1 MDILLKFIDDAQI
14 ETKEFL
20 DYVIDAD
27 EDKLAE
33 FISLLN
39 YIIDQSFSQRDP
51 DKGFTFVANSTL
63 SGLSF
68 PCGEIKCKLDN
79 VVSLAR
85 NAILYADTV
94 YIQNPFEVY
103 SNSKSFNEKLR
114 LDIVN
119 DLVLLSVIKPLL
131 KSGIFK
137 IAKSK
142 AHYCHNCYEA
152 FEETYLKT
160 RDWNLNLLKPL
171 IEDYLIQ
178 NIEFKVF
185 TKSGI
190 TGVEIS
196 GGNDLLK
203 HPMVLNFVEYVPD
216 EFKKYVRN
224 GEEFSISSQDVVESG
239 LLNHLSSE
247 VEMNLSIQD
256 FYSSYYSAHVLTDRD
271 FDVKLN
277 KLLNRNS
284 DNEQTNRGE
293 ILKHLAHLVPFVD
306 DVPIEKLL
314 KLRASEG
321 DAFQV
326 YRDKLNKVVK
336 NVNINEKEAKQLFSD
351 EIQPEINKINLTL
364 RNNRKLLW
372 GNVKTNVFLASTYI
386 STSLFTGILPTN
398 IDKVVASIG
407 GFGFAKSISQD
418 VLNLIK
424 QPEIK
429 KNELYFLWKVE
440 QVRSNKI

>member
-1 MDILLKFIDDAQI
+1 VDILLKFIDDAQI

-20 DYVIDAD
+20 DYVMDTD
-27 EDKLAE
+27 EEDLAE

-39 YIIDQSFSQRDP
+39 DIIDRSYSQADP
-51 DKGFTFVANSTL
+51 DTGFTFVANSTL
-63 SGLSF
+63 SGRSF
-68 PCGEIKCKLDN
+68 PCGEIECKLDN

-103 SNSKSFNEKLR
+103 SNSKGFNEKLR
-114 LDIVN
+114 FDVVN
-119 DLVLLSVIKPLL
+119 DLVLLGVIKPLL

-142 AHYCHNCYEA
+142 VHYCHNCYER
-152 FEETYLKT
+152 FQETYLKT
-160 RDWNLNLLKPL
+160 RDWNLDVIKPL
-171 IEDYLIQ
+171 IADYLAH

-185 TKSGI
+185 TVHGT
-190 TGVEIS
+190 TGVKIS

-203 HPMVLNFVEYVPD
+203 HPMVLNFVQYVPD
-216 EFKKYVRN
+216 EFKKYVKE
-224 GEEFSISSQDVVESG
+224 GEEFSISAQEAAEGG
-239 LLNHLSSE
+239 LINHLSAE
-247 VEMNLSIQD
+247 VEMNLSVQD
-256 FYSSYYSAHVLTDRD
+256 YYSSYYSAHVLTDRE
-271 FDVKLN
+271 FDIKLSRLLN
-277 KLLNRNS
+277 KNA
-284 DNEQTNRGE
+284 DNELINRSE
-293 ILKHLAHLVPFVD
+293 TLKNLAHLVPFVD
-306 DVPIEKLL
+306 DVSIEKLL

-336 NVNINEKEAKQLFSD
+336 NVNINEKESRQLYLD

-364 RNNRKLLW
+364 SNNKKLLW
-372 GNVKTNVFLASTYI
+372 GNIKSNIFLASTYI

-418 VLNLIK
+418 ILSLIK
-424 QPEIK
+424 QPEVK
-429 KNELYFLWKVE
+429 KNELYFLWRVQQE
-440 QVRSNKI
+440 RSNKI